1 MEKESQ
7 QKFNQILKALKGLA
21 TKEALEELATKSDL
35 QEVREIVNHIKDNA
49 ASKQDIKSLEIR
61 MDNIEQTLDGL
72 KQDMSG
78 LKTQLSS
85 IEYELEDIREIL
97 KKLEIKTQEDIDAT
111 LQRMSKLEEKVEK
124 LRVNV
129 VQLQT
134 T

>member
-35 QEVREIVNHIKDNA
+35 QEVWEIVNHIKDNA